1 MANDNRLQM
10 SETTSKFEWL
20 EPETLEKLVKGAAS
34 LVGLVAKLAKLK
46 QAFSKGRS
54 PKRDLQ
60 KLGNEI
66 DELRKDLETVLGVL
80 SSTISSHKKTVNALG
95 QLVTVLGEGRLAKG
109 LGVLTTGLANI
120 SKLAQIVISHDAR
133 LETLEASVGAGK
145 SKGGRKG
152 KRNS

>member
-10 SETTSKFEWL
+10 SGTTNKFEWL

-34 LVGLVAKLAKLK
+34 LAGLIEKLAKIK

-54 PKRDLQ
+54 TKRDLK

-66 DELRKDLETVLGVL
+66 DELRKDFETVVVL
-80 SSTISSHKKTVNALG
+80 LTKYFSTHPEFVKAVAAGFAALIKGGAALG
-95 QLVTVLGEGRLAKG
+95 I
-109 LGVLTTGLANI
+109 ANLPKI
-120 SKLAQIVISHDAR
+120 TKIVISHDAR
-133 LETLEASVGAGK
+133 LKTLEASVGAGK
-145 SKGGRKG
+145 SKSGRKR